1 MTASPVV
8 DDVVDRLTSAM
19 LGTSGP
25 RISTAREHAVR
36 IAPLLSET
44 EREQLVRSA
53 LKRVSG
59 MGVLQEF
66 LDDADITEVMV
77 IDGESVWVEDD
88 SGLRQVATIS
98 AEDVSMCLERITRL
112 AARRLDLLSP
122 ILDCVMP
129 DGSRVCA
136 VIPPIAVSG
145 PTLSIRKFPARILR
159 LSSFGDAR
167 CLTVIDRLVNERAN
181 VVVSGA
187 TSSGKTSL
195 ISAVSRLFTAH
206 ERVVCV
212 EDTAELQFHHPHAV
226 RLQSRPANAEGMGEV
241 TLQHLV
247 RASLRL
253 RPDRLIVGEV
263 RGQEVVDMLL
273 ALTSGHRGCWST
285 VHSPSAS
292 DTIDRL
298 RSLVVRDSPHWTTD
312 VIDRAVASGID
323 AIVHMARSK
332 GTRRHI
338 ESIVAVSRHHDGG
351 LRTETLYSRETP
363 VQ

>member
-1 MTASPVV
+1 MSTSPVV
-8 DDVVDRLTSAM
+8 DDAVGRLTSAM
-19 LGTSGP
+19 L
-25 RISTAREHAVR
+25 STPGRHINAAREQAVR
-36 IAPLLSET
+36 IAPLLSEA

-59 MGVLQEF
+59 MGVLQAY
-66 LDDADITEVMV
+66 LDDPDIAEVMV
-77 IDGESVWVEDD
+77 VDGESVWVEDR
-88 SGLRQVATIS
+88 SGIRRVAAIS
-98 AEDVSMCLERITRL
+98 ADDMRTCLERISRL

-136 VIPPIAVSG
+136 VIPPIAVAG
-145 PTLSIRKFPARILR
+145 PALSIRKFPARIR
-159 LSSFGDAR
+159 HLSTFADPQ
-167 CLTVIDRLVNERAN
+167 CLAIISQLVDESAN

-195 ISAVSRLFTAH
+195 ISSVSRLFAPD
-206 ERVVCV
+206 ERIVCV

-226 RLQSRPANAEGMGEV
+226 RLQSRPANAEGQGEV

-253 RPDRLIVGEV
+253 RPDRLVVGEV

-285 VHSPSAS
+285 VHSPSAA
-292 DTIDRL
+292 DTVDRL
-298 RSLVVRDSPHWTTD
+298 RSLVMRDSPHWTSD
-312 VIDRAVASGID
+312 VIDRTIASGID
-323 AIVHMARSK
+323 AVVHMGRAHGAR
-332 GTRRHI
+332 RCV
-338 ESIVAVSRHHDGG
+338 ESIVAVSRCHDGR
-351 LRTETLYSRETP
+351 LRTDPLYIRENSA
-363 VQ
+363 Q